1 LLISCHEDRFCSWDT
16 GCRRTR
22 GILPLEKDKV
32 HGATI
37 AASCAWVAGMAG
49 LTDQA
54 FDDFDRL
61 LEQGWEMN
69 YWYLTKSPE
78 WDFLRDNEHL
88 KELVAKAKLDEQAD

>member
-1 LLISCHEDRFCSWDT
+1 
-16 GCRRTR
+16 
-22 GILPLEKDKV
+22 
-32 HGATI
+32 
-37 AASCAWVAGMAG
+37 MAG